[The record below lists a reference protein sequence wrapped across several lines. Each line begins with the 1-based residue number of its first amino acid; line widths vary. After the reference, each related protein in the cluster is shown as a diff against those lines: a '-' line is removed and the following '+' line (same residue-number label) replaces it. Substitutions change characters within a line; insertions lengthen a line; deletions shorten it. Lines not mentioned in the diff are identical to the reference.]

1 VLLSFQFT
9 QLPATLSL
17 GSVPRPQSCYP
28 SPASYLRS
36 LSRPSVFSGPPAC
49 PGPPKRQEQREAHP
63 PRLLHPR
70 LQDTGRQ
77 LPALRHSSRLAC
89 PEDTQPPTSRP
100 CRPAPTPNTARPRAR
115 TPTAAGVG
123 ASAAWRPWA
132 TRMPGSETALS
143 SRASELCRRRSVKA
157 KVKEKEEECVCV
169 RACVRACVCVRVHH
183 DSPSNSIAQL
193 PPPPSVHVSALVA
206 DGRASL
212 TSMSIE

>member
-1 VLLSFQFT
+1 MSRGSRRAILR
-9 QLPATLSL
+9 PAPADRELTGCIWPS
-17 GSVPRPQSCYP
+17 STVPQSCYP

-157 KVKEKEEECVCV
+157 KVKERECVCV
-169 RACVRACVCVRVHH
+169 RAFVRAFACVCITTYRQIPVPSSRHRLACMCPRSSPTAVR
-183 DSPSNSIAQL
+183 
-193 PPPPSVHVSALVA
+193 
-206 DGRASL
+206 R
-212 TSMSIE
+212 